1 MCNSNFAGLETSLK
15 ISDIF
20 KLWQRENAPG
30 GQILVRHKGEI
41 IYDSC
46 FGKAVLEH
54 DINVTN
60 DTVFH
65 VASVSKQVTIMS
77 LLILWNEGKVDLDA
91 DIRTYLPEYIA
102 FDTPVTVRQCM
113 NNVSGIRDQWELLM
127 MRGTRIDD
135 VITQNDLL
143 KVISTQKEL
152 NFAPQS
158 KYLYSN
164 SNFTLCAEI
173 VRKISGKPLNEFAKE
188 RIFDVLGMNNTCI
201 KMGYKDIVKNRA
213 QSYLDDGCGN
223 YVNQP
228 LNYGVAGATSLNTNV
243 HDFIK
248 LIDEY
253 KNPKHFDKAI
263 FDVMFTPA
271 VLTDGEVSIYGGGMM
286 IQEHK
291 GHKLYTHGGV
301 DAGYRADM
309 AIYPDDDL
317 EIVIFSNTQNTIPG
331 VASKKI
337 ADIVLGLPAD
347 DEFICSQPVDNVD
360 GAYIAVNEP
369 YPFYMVAN
377 GRLNGNPLIHVKD
390 SLYALVET
398 VDRIDLGEKPKF
410 KIGATTG
417 DLRRISLAPVNK
429 EILGRYYSEELD
441 VFCYITEKDGTMCLS
456 TYKDGDAPLY
466 DFAENTYTTARGRV
480 KLTDYGF
487 DLSGGRV
494 YNVKFVR
501 A

>member
-1 MCNSNFAGLETSLK
+1 MYNK
-15 ISDIF
+15 IDNIF

-30 GQILVRHKGEI
+30 GQVLVRHKGEI
-41 IYDSC
+41 IFDKCY
-46 FGKAVLEH
+46 GKAVLEH
-54 DINVTN
+54 DIDIT
-60 DTVFH
+60 DKTVFH

-113 NNVSGIRDQWELLM
+113 NNVSGIRDQWELLI

-135 VITQNDLL
+135 IITQKDLL

-152 NFAPQS
+152 NFIPQS
-158 KYLYSN
+158 QYLYSN

-188 RIFDVLGMNNTCI
+188 RIFDVLGMDSTCI

-213 QSYLDDGCGN
+213 QSYLDNGCGS

-228 LNYGVAGATSLNTNV
+228 LNFGVAGATSLNTNV

-248 LIDEY
+248 LMDEY

-271 VLTDGEVSIYGGGMM
+271 VLTSGETSIYGGGMM

-291 GHKLYTHGGV
+291 GHKIYTHGGV

-317 EIVIFSNTQNTIPG
+317 DIVIFANTQNTIPG

-337 ADIVLGLPAD
+337 ADIVLGLPCD
-347 DEFICSQPVDNVD
+347 DEFVCSQPVDKID
-360 GAYIAVNEP
+360 GAYIGINEP
-369 YPFYMVAN
+369 HPFYMVNN
-377 GRLNGNPLIHVKD
+377 GCLNGNPLIHIKD
-390 SLYALVET
+390 ALYALGET

-410 KIGATTG
+410 KIGAGMG

-429 EILGRYYSEELD
+429 DILGKYYSEELD
-441 VFCYITEKDGTMCLS
+441 IFYYITENEGKMFLS
-456 TYKDGDAPLY
+456 HYKEGDMPLY
-466 DFAENTYTTARGRV
+466 DFAENTYATPMCRIKITEN
-480 KLTDYGF
+480 GF
-487 DLSGGRV
+487 ALSGGRA
-494 YNVKFVR
+494 YNIKFVKL
-501 A
+501 